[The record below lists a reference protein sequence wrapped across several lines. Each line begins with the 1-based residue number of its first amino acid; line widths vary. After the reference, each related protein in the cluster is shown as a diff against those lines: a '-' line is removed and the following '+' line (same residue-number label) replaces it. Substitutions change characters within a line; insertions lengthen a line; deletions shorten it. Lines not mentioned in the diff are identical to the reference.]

1 MIRAPGGFENM
12 CTEFAKLLRN
22 YATAYAWSDIAVLA
36 RRRSTVDNLVPF
48 LMNADIPV
56 DHLDDPAGEGATA
69 GDAAGVAMGSI
80 HASKGLEWEVVFLL
94 DVSDDVIP
102 GGISSG
108 DKERMQEEE
117 RLFYVATTR
126 AKSAM
131 IYLLPTNSVPGFETK
146 PTRFLSHLGEGLR
159 RMRFNQ
165 V

>member
-1 MIRAPGGFENM
+1 M
-12 CTEFAKLLRN
+12 
-22 YATAYAWSDIAVLA
+22 
-36 RRRSTVDNLVPF
+36 
-48 LMNADIPV
+48 
-56 DHLDDPAGEGATA
+56 
-69 GDAAGVAMGSI
+69 
-80 HASKGLEWEVVFLL
+80 VFLL

-108 DKERMQEEE
+108 DKERVEEEE

-131 IYLLPTNSVPGFETK
+131 IYLLPTNSVAGFETK

>member
-1 MIRAPGGFENM
+1 MF
-12 CTEFAKLLRN
+12 LRISPWLRFR
-22 YATAYAWSDIAVLA
+22 YAWSEMAVLA
-36 RRRSTVDNLVPF
+36 RRRSTVDHLAPF

-69 GDAAGVAMGSI
+69 GDAAGVAIGSI
-80 HASKGLEWEVVFLL
+80 HASKGLEWKLVVLL
-94 DVSDDVIP
+94 DVSDDVIQ
-102 GGISSG
+102 GKISSG

-146 PTRFLSHLGEGLR
+146 LTRFLSHLGECLFPLR
-159 RMRFNQ
+159 INQ
-165 V
+165 D